1 MDPDLEE
8 LETPGLLRAERKLA
22 RNYTQFDA
30 YRDEWNR
37 EWQKAMQARAMRR
50 QRARQTQTTAPALSR
65 EDRLT
70 G

>member
-1 MDPDLEE
+1 MDPEMEE

-22 RNYTQFDA
+22 RNYTQFA
-30 YRDEWNR
+30 TYRDEWGR

-50 QRARQTQTTAPALSR
+50 QRERQAQKEVPALSR